1 MISKIIVKHVA
12 NSQQILYGLKNKM
25 KTILNLWD
33 FLKWHNKYWTVIP
46 HKSGEDDWS
55 LHIL

>member
-33 FLKWHNKYWTVIP
+33 F
-46 HKSGEDDWS
+46 
-55 LHIL
+55 